1 MVENPININQTR
13 QEEVEEEYN
22 EDVVITIPFDPNQD
36 IVISTPPLNMGDIID
51 RLEHN
56 EIKIDTEFQ
65 RLPDLWNPTKKS
77 RFIESILLKLPVPA
91 FYFDASDDNLWRIID
106 GLQRIS
112 TIKSFVIDK
121 TLKLENLEFLK
132 DYNGY
137 YFDDLPRNLQR
148 RIKTFP
154 ITGNILGRGTPDAVK
169 YNIFNRINQG
179 GLKLTPQEMRH
190 ALHQGKATDLV
201 ADLVR
206 ANDLYDE
213 SGELKKTSTPEG
225 KAFVEATDGKV
236 KSKRMQ
242 DRDFANRFIAFYL
255 IPYTEYAPDLDSF
268 LGRGMAKINELSDGE
283 IEQLKTDFKKA
294 MNTAYAIFGDDAFR
308 KRFYI
313 EDYYRKPINKAL
325 FEVLSVSL
333 AKLSET
339 NCVSLI
345 NRKETFQ
352 SVFIELHHSDDFVKS
367 ISSGT
372 AQPERVT
379 KRFEAINGI
388 IQETLNQA

>member
-1 MVENPININQTR
+1 MVESPTNINQSG
-13 QEEVEEEYN
+13 EEVEQEHN
-22 EDVVITIPFDPNQD
+22 EDVIIRIPFDPNQD

-65 RLPDLWNPTKKS
+65 RLPDLWNDTKKS

-91 FYFDASDDNLWRIID
+91 FYFDAGDDNLWRIID

-132 DYNGY
+132 DYNNH
-137 YFDDLPRNLQR
+137 YFDDLPRSLQR

-154 ITGNILGRGTPDAVK
+154 ITGNVLGKGTPDAVK

-179 GLKLTPQEMRH
+179 GLKLVPQEMRH
-190 ALHQGKATDLV
+190 ALHQGKPADLV

-206 ANDLYDE
+206 ANDLLDDN
-213 SGELKKTSTPEG
+213 GELKKVATQEG
-225 KAFVEATDGKV
+225 KAFVRATDGKIR
-236 KSKRMQ
+236 SDRMQ

-268 LGRGMAKINELSDGE
+268 LNKGMAKINKLSDEE
-283 IEQLKTDFKKA
+283 IEQLKTNFKKA
-294 MNTAYAIFGDDAFR
+294 MNTAYRIFGNDAFR
-308 KRFYI
+308 KR
-313 EDYYRKPINKAL
+313 YYEYENRKPINKAL
-325 FEVLSVSL
+325 FEVLSVCF
-333 AKLSET
+333 AKLSSENAQLLSNKKRVFYT
-339 NCVSLI
+339 AFMQLH
-345 NRKETFQ
+345 Q
-352 SVFIELHHSDDFVKS
+352 SDGDFVQS

-372 AQPERVT
+372 ARPERVT

>member
-1 MVENPININQTR
+1 MVETITNINQSV
-13 QEEVEEEYN
+13 EEVEQEHN
-22 EDVVITIPFDPNQD
+22 EDIIITAPFDPNQD

-65 RLPDLWNPTKKS
+65 RLPDLWNATKKS

-91 FYFDASDDNLWRIID
+91 FYFDAGDDNLWRIID

-132 DYNGY
+132 DYNND
-137 YFDDLPRNLQR
+137 YFDDLPRSLQR

-154 ITGNILGRGTPDAVK
+154 ITGNILGRGTPDVVK

-179 GLKLTPQEMRH
+179 GLKLVPQEMRH
-190 ALHQGKATDLV
+190 ALHQGKASDLV

-206 ANDLYDE
+206 GEDLLDDN
-213 SGELKKTSTPEG
+213 GELKKASTEEG
-225 KAFVEATDGKV
+225 VAFVRATDGKIR
-236 KSKRMQ
+236 SQRMQ

-268 LGRGMAKINELSDGE
+268 LSKGMAKINELSDGE
-283 IEQLKTDFKKA
+283 IQQLKTNFKRA
-294 MNTAYAIFGDDAFR
+294 MNTAYAIFGNDAFR
-308 KRFYI
+308 KRFDEY
-313 EDYYRKPINKAL
+313 DDRKPVNKAL
-325 FEVLSVSL
+325 FEVLSVNF
-333 AKLSET
+333 AKLSREE
-339 NCVSLI
+339 CELLYD
-345 NRKETFQ
+345 RKETFQ
-352 SVFIELHHSDDFVKS
+352 TAFIELHQYNDFVQS

-379 KRFEAINGI
+379 KRFEAINRI
-388 IQETLNQA
+388 IQETLNQV